1 MAPIIDPH
9 ALLSSLEDGT
19 GTSEGRRLCSAEPRP
34 HDFRCQ
40 CPVTSSLRFMRLLQS
55 LTGVGNERLAFP
67 LECWR
72 HSSPLDEK
80 DRRNKMALNLRNGR
94 EGTSESLE
102 ADLIY
107 KLFIFILKD
116 VTSTSQV
123 MDLRGSER

>member
-1 MAPIIDPH
+1 
-9 ALLSSLEDGT
+9 
-19 GTSEGRRLCSAEPRP
+19 
-34 HDFRCQ
+34 
-40 CPVTSSLRFMRLLQS
+40 
-55 LTGVGNERLAFP
+55 
-67 LECWR
+67 
-72 HSSPLDEK
+72 
-80 DRRNKMALNLRNGR
+80 MALNLRNGR